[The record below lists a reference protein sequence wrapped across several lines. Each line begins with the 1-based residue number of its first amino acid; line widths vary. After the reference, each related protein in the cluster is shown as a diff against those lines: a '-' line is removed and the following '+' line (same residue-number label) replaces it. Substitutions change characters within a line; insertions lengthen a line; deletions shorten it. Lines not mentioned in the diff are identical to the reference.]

1 MKDPVGVEI
10 VDPVQDLIEQG
21 LDHALWHL
29 DLRLLASLYGFVELY
44 DVLGKREG
52 MEGERRGGW
61 GREREGK
68 KRIKREIAERGR
80 EGGKGE
86 REEGGERSTTL
97 RIRVFFKDF
106 MKGRLIGGLPAQT
119 EEPSTHTPNKPLSRK
134 NSTTPHTIHYPQ
146 LDPFNIP
153 N

>member
-29 DLRLLASLYGFVELY
+29 DLRLLASLYGSVELY

-80 EGGKGE
+80 EGGKWRVKRGRGGDGE
-86 REEGGERSTTL
+86 WRESRGRGEVNYTSVFVCSSKTL
-97 RIRVFFKDF
+97 
-106 MKGRLIGGLPAQT
+106 
-119 EEPSTHTPNKPLSRK
+119 
-134 NSTTPHTIHYPQ
+134 
-146 LDPFNIP
+146 
-153 N
+153 